1 MAERAFVATV
11 GATGSIDLTV
21 AGMTC
26 AACVGRVERALRA
39 VPGVLDVSVN
49 LATERAR
56 VAIDR
61 PVEPSGLVR
70 AIETAGYDAAQVTT
84 PSAAVPVRPGPVPV
98 LVGAALALPLVLPMV
113 LGPFGEGAMLPGWA
127 QLALATPIQFALGG
141 RFYRA
146 AWRALRAGSGN
157 MDLLVALGTSAA
169 YGLSLFRLIAAPS
182 EDHALYFEVSGV
194 VIVLVLLGKW
204 LERRATD
211 RTADAIRALLRL
223 RPETARLRSGGQ
235 DVDVPIGQLAVGDV
249 VVIRPGE
256 RIPVDGRVLEG
267 ASDVDEAL
275 LTGESQ
281 PVGKSAGSGV
291 TGGAI
296 NGDGLLIV
304 ETTAIGAETMLARII
319 RLVEGAQATK
329 APIQRLVDRVSAV
342 FVPVI
347 IAFAIVTFA
356 GWWLIGGDPAG
367 ALINAVAVLVIA
379 CPCALGLATPT
390 AIMVGTGIGARHGI
404 LIRDAEVLETAYR
417 LDMVAFDKTGTLT
430 EGKPVVTEL
439 RPQGISEAELLR
451 LSAALQ
457 QGSEHSLG
465 RAVMTSAA
473 GRGLKIPPAAEV
485 MALRG
490 RGIAGLAEGRALRLG
505 SGRLLAEL
513 GIDGG
518 ALHAIAPELER
529 AGRTVSW
536 LVELAP
542 EKRALGLIGFADTVK
557 PGAAEAI
564 RRLHRA
570 GLRTVML
577 TGDNSGSARAVATAL
592 GIDEVQAE
600 ILPGEKAVT
609 IERLRRAGH
618 VVAMIGDGVNDA
630 PALAAADIGFAMAT
644 GTDVAM
650 EAAGIT
656 LMRGDPTLVA
666 DAIELS
672 RRTISKIRQGLF
684 WAVIYNLIGVP
695 LAAIG
700 VLSPAIAG
708 AAMAFSSVSVVLNA
722 LSLRR
727 WRPADPDGWPISSE
741 EG

>member
-1 MAERAFVATV
+1 MAERAFVATG

-127 QLALATPIQFALGG
+127 QLALATPIQYALGG

-296 NGDGLLIV
+296 NGDG
-304 ETTAIGAETMLARII
+304 
-319 RLVEGAQATK
+319 
-329 APIQRLVDRVSAV
+329 
-342 FVPVI
+342 
-347 IAFAIVTFA
+347 
-356 GWWLIGGDPAG
+356 
-367 ALINAVAVLVIA
+367 
-379 CPCALGLATPT
+379 
-390 AIMVGTGIGARHGI
+390 
-404 LIRDAEVLETAYR
+404 
-417 LDMVAFDKTGTLT
+417 
-430 EGKPVVTEL
+430 
-439 RPQGISEAELLR
+439 
-451 LSAALQ
+451 
-457 QGSEHSLG
+457 
-465 RAVMTSAA
+465 
-473 GRGLKIPPAAEV
+473 
-485 MALRG
+485 
-490 RGIAGLAEGRALRLG
+490 
-505 SGRLLAEL
+505 
-513 GIDGG
+513 
-518 ALHAIAPELER
+518 
-529 AGRTVSW
+529 
-536 LVELAP
+536 
-542 EKRALGLIGFADTVK
+542 
-557 PGAAEAI
+557 
-564 RRLHRA
+564 
-570 GLRTVML
+570 
-577 TGDNSGSARAVATAL
+577 
-592 GIDEVQAE
+592 
-600 ILPGEKAVT
+600 
-609 IERLRRAGH
+609 
-618 VVAMIGDGVNDA
+618 
-630 PALAAADIGFAMAT
+630 
-644 GTDVAM
+644 
-650 EAAGIT
+650 
-656 LMRGDPTLVA
+656 
-666 DAIELS
+666 
-672 RRTISKIRQGLF
+672 
-684 WAVIYNLIGVP
+684 
-695 LAAIG
+695 
-700 VLSPAIAG
+700 
-708 AAMAFSSVSVVLNA
+708 
-722 LSLRR
+722 
-727 WRPADPDGWPISSE
+727 
-741 EG
+741 